1 MKLPAWGIRLCRF
14 HHMHL
19 KKNSARFSCQMI
31 VRDWHSST
39 WQHGLQL
46 RWERY
51 EQGWRACY
59 NVSLNVKSC
68 LAEMSSENRVKIAR
82 VKCLLE
88 RSSSSQIET
97 FFFLK
102 SHFKKKIVHCWGL
115 WMNSW
120 LIHICARS
128 KTRLPFYFLSVC
140 SCSVLL
146 PERNQFSLA

>member
-1 MKLPAWGIRLCRF
+1 MRYPSVQVPPYAFEKKLCKVFMPNDSERLTQF
-14 HHMHL
+14 HL
-19 KKNSARFSCQMI
+19 AARSTIEVGKVRTGVESLLQCLTQCEELFGWNVFWEQSKNS
-31 VRDWHSST
+31 T
-39 WQHGLQL
+39 W
-46 RWERY
+46 
-51 EQGWRACY
+51 
-59 NVSLNVKSC
+59 
-68 LAEMSSENRVKIAR
+68 